1 MADGYFRSVGG
12 RKSSSRLI
20 AAFVIFMAIVF
31 AQEVLYFGRA
41 NVVQAAAAAGTI
53 FITIGGPAMA
63 FIFMQKKNE
72 IELSKTENT
81 TNNTENNG

>member
-53 FITIGGPAMA
+53 FITIGGPSMA
-63 FIFMQKKNE
+63 FLFMQKKNE
-72 IELSKTENT
+72 IDVVKVENST
-81 TNNTENNG
+81 TNSN